1 MPEKVQ
7 CPSCQKEYKWNPQL
21 AGKRAKCKCGEVI
34 SIPMADPQAEDI
46 GIYDVSETPPPPTPP
61 SIPMAQT
68 VATPVMA
75 QRAPMAAAPNASPVM
90 DYGRAR
96 FPGQSTPGLRN
107 PNCCR
112 ACGSNAPTKYVEFHQ
127 NVGALVMRFH
137 RSVKGNLCKQCI
149 HANFW
154 KMTMTTLAV
163 GWLGYISIILAP
175 IFIINNICRY
185 IGCLGMP
192 SAHPNSPQRA

>member
-21 AGKRAKCKCGEVI
+21 AGKRQVQVRRSDFNPNGRSAGGRYRYLRRYGDTTAANSPIDTHGSDRRDTRHGTACANGGRPEC
-34 SIPMADPQAEDI
+34 
-46 GIYDVSETPPPPTPP
+46 VSGDGLRP
-61 SIPMAQT
+61 
-68 VATPVMA
+68 
-75 QRAPMAAAPNASPVM
+75 
-90 DYGRAR
+90 AR